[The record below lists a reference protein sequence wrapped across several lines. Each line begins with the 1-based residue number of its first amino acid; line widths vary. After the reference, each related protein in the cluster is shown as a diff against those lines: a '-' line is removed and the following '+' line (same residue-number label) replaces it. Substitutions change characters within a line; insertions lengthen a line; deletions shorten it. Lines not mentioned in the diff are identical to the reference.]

1 MSWLLSL
8 LASLA
13 SEATQQ
19 QRSIIHGNHQC
30 AAQQQQLWRT
40 QAAQATVSMAFICSS
55 HLLPIK
61 YSKLDCGDEKNKAKP
76 NF

>member
-19 QRSIIHGNHQC
+19 QWSIIHGNHQC

-40 QAAQATVSMAFICSS
+40 GGSS
-55 HLLPIK
+55 YGCEYGFHLQQPPTA
-61 YSKLDCGDEKNKAKP
+61 D
-76 NF
+76 